1 MGSAGHVLTGTMVG
15 RYRLERR
22 IAKGGMG
29 AVWAA
34 RDTRLERDVAIKL
47 MPSALRDDESAGPRF
62 EREARAMG
70 RLQHANVVSVFD
82 IGTASSGDGEE
93 VPYLVMELLHGR
105 SLNDLLGDGPLPPR
119 RAAKVLHQV
128 AQALAAAHRA
138 GVIHRDLKPSNIM
151 VGDGGHV
158 TVLDFGLA
166 RLIYGEGQVPEE
178 TLTTP
183 GIVLGSCPYMSPEQ
197 ALGDKVDAT
206 SDIYSFGSVAYEVL
220 CGRRAFEGTT
230 PVQVMQAVARSNYP
244 PIRQV
249 APEIPDAMAA
259 VVERCLQR
267 DSGKRYPDAGELSRD
282 LETILDSEDSTM
294 TRAPTILQRG
304 SGVRAV
310 AAARRWW
317 FARVAAA
324 AAVCLV
330 GGLIVGGLMGRSGR
344 EPVRPDPGQWGY
356 RELLDVTGALH
367 GTAWHPDGSEV
378 VVEHHHGGTSDIL
391 AVPIGGEEPRVLI
404 EGRPGRMPIMPAY
417 SPDGAALALV
427 MMSGD
432 EMTLQVVPS
441 VGGDPV
447 AEVRNAAHPT
457 WVDDGT
463 VLFSRVEG
471 GTSGLWTYRLDSGEE
486 RMVLAPQDEL
496 MWWQAEV
503 APGGRVAVHGGPSDI
518 YGGVYVASLDG
529 STPEPWLGQ
538 GQRLSGFAWSA
549 EGDSLVASVDRG
561 LVWLTR
567 DGPMSLMPVLMPL
580 EAPALSPDGGQLVA
594 ISHDSSYDLVAVDP
608 DGEGW
613 SCVVCGV
620 REMGWG
626 SVAVDGAVAFRDVSG
641 GTPRIILQ
649 EADGSRRPLNP
660 RGEEGS
666 CPAFSP
672 DGRRVAYLS
681 TRPGSGWELKVVS
694 LSGGQPVT
702 LAVDVEGPEYPSWS
716 PDGRFIAYAAGTPIR
731 VWVVSAAGGEP
742 RLVTPDG
749 GDYPVWSPDGRW
761 IGYVVWTENSDE
773 NQGAWVV
780 GASGGTPMKVGDE
793 PTRLVWSRDGGL
805 LMQLRQ
811 QGEDLELWQC
821 EPGLW
826 QWSRRSVLDAGV
838 HQTTHEPY
846 RPLTVDPVSGRL
858 IINRLASADR
868 LVLFDGLDPSR
879 W

>member
-1 MGSAGHVLTGTMVG
+1 MVG
-15 RYRLERR
+15 RYRLVRR

-47 MPSALRDDESAGPRF
+47 MPHTLRDDSSSGPRF

-82 IGTASSGDGEE
+82 VGTTSLGDEDE
-93 VPYLVMELLHGR
+93 VPFLVMELLQGR
-105 SLNDLLGDGPLPPR
+105 SLNDLLVDGPLPPR

-128 AQALAAAHRA
+128 AQALAAAHLA
-138 GVIHRDLKPSNIM
+138 GVVHRDLKPSNIM

-158 TVLDFGLA
+158 SVLDFGLA

-197 ALGDKVDAT
+197 ALGDKVGPA

-220 CGRRAFEGTT
+220 TGRRAFEGTT
-230 PVQVMQAVARSNYP
+230 PVQVMQAVARTNYP
-244 PIRQV
+244 PMRQV
-249 APEIPDAMAA
+249 APEVPDAMAA

-267 DSGKRYPDAGELSRD
+267 DPSKRYPEAVELARD
-282 LETILDSEDSTM
+282 LETILDSENSTM
-294 TRAPTILQRG
+294 TRVPTILQRG

-310 AAARRWW
+310 AVARRWW

-324 AAVCLV
+324 GAVCLAAGLLV
-330 GGLIVGGLMGRSGR
+330 GGLVGRSGR
-344 EPVRPDPGQWGY
+344 EPVRPDPGRWSY
-356 RELLDVTGALH
+356 REMLGVTGALH
-367 GTAWHPDGSEV
+367 GTAWHPGGTEV
-378 VVEHHHGGTSDIL
+378 VVEHHRGATSDIL
-391 AVPIGGEEPRVLI
+391 AVPTGGEDHRVLI
-404 EGRPGRMPIMPAY
+404 EGRPGRMPIQPAY
-417 SPDGAALALV
+417 SPDGAALAVV

-432 EMTLQVVPS
+432 EFTLQVVPA

-457 WVDDGT
+457 WLDAGT
-463 VLFSRVEG
+463 ILFSRVEG
-471 GTSGLWTYRLDSGEE
+471 GRSGLWTYKLATGEE
-486 RMVLAPQDEL
+486 RMILAPEDTL

-503 APGGRVAVHGGPSDI
+503 GPRDRLAVHGGPSDNF
-518 YGGVYVASLDG
+518 GGVYVASLDG
-529 STPEPWLGQ
+529 REPQQWLGQ
-538 GQRLSGFAWSA
+538 GQQLSGFSWSPG
-549 EGDSLVASVDRG
+549 GDSLVASVDRT
-561 LVWLTR
+561 LVWLTE
-567 DGPMSLMPVLMPL
+567 DGSMPL
-580 EAPALSPDGGQLVA
+580 IPELVHLRAPALAPNGRALVA
-594 ISHDSSYDLVAVDP
+594 VSQESSYDLVAVDP
-608 DGEGW
+608 DGDGW
-613 SCVVCGV
+613 SCVICGV

-626 SVAVDGAVAFRDVSG
+626 SVAPDGAVAYRDLSG
-641 GTPRIILQ
+641 GAARIIIQ
-649 EADGSRRPLNP
+649 DADGSRRPLTSA
-660 RGEEGS
+660 GEKGS

-681 TRPGSGWELKVVS
+681 ADPDSGWALKVMS
-694 LSGGQPVT
+694 RDGGQPVT
-702 LAVDVEGPEYPSWS
+702 LAAEVEGPEYPSWS
-716 PDGRFIAYAAGTPIR
+716 PDGRFVAYAAGTPIR

-761 IGYVVWTENSDE
+761 IGYVVWTEDSDE

-780 GASGGTPMKVGDE
+780 GAGGGTPMKVGDE
-793 PTRLVWSRDGGL
+793 PTRLIWSRDDGL

-838 HQTTHEPY
+838 RQSVHEAY
-846 RPLTVDPVSGRL
+846 RPLTVDPATGRL
-858 IINRLASADR
+858 IVNRRASADR
-868 LVLFDGLDPSR
+868 LVLFEGLDPAR

>member
-1 MGSAGHVLTGTMVG
+1 
-15 RYRLERR
+15 
-22 IAKGGMG
+22 MG

-47 MPSALRDDESAGPRF
+47 MPNALRDDASSGPRF

-82 IGTASSGDGEE
+82 IGTTSLGDDDE
-93 VPYLVMELLHGR
+93 VPYLVMELLQGR
-105 SLNDLLGDGPLPPR
+105 SLNEILVDGPLPPR
-119 RAAKVLHQV
+119 RAAKVLYQV
-128 AQALAAAHRA
+128 AQALAAAHLA

-158 TVLDFGLA
+158 SVLDFGLA

-197 ALGDKVDAT
+197 ALGDKVGPAT
-206 SDIYSFGSVAYEVL
+206 DIYSFGSVAYEVL
-220 CGRRAFEGTT
+220 TGRRAFEGTT
-230 PVQVMQAVARSNYP
+230 PVQVMQAVAKTSYP
-244 PIRQV
+244 PLRQV
-249 APEIPDAMAA
+249 APDVPDAMAA

-267 DSGKRYPDAGELSRD
+267 DPGKRYPDAAELAHD

-294 TRAPTILQRG
+294 TRGPTILQRG

-324 AAVCLV
+324 GAFCLAAGLLA
-330 GGLIVGGLMGRSGR
+330 GGLWGRSGQ
-344 EPVRPDPGQWGY
+344 EPVRPDSGRWSY
-356 RELLDVTGALH
+356 RELLDVTGELH
-367 GTAWHPDGSEV
+367 GTAWHPGGTEV

-391 AVPIGGEEPRVLI
+391 AVSVGGEDHRVVI
-404 EGRPGRMPIMPAY
+404 DGRPGQVPIQPAY
-417 SPDGAALALV
+417 SPDGAALAVV

-432 EMTLQVVPS
+432 EFTLQVVPA

-447 AEVRNAAHPT
+447 AEVRNAAHPAWLDSET
-457 WVDDGT
+457 IV
-463 VLFSRVEG
+463 FSRIEAG
-471 GTSGLWTYRLDSGEE
+471 SSGLWTYGLATGEE
-486 RMVLAPQDEL
+486 HMILAPEDTL

-503 APGGRVAVHGGPSDI
+503 GPGDRLAVHGGPSDI
-518 YGGVYVASLDG
+518 HGGVYVASRDG
-529 STPEPWLGQ
+529 RKTEQWLGQ
-538 GQRLSGFAWSA
+538 GQQLSGFAWSPS
-549 EGDSLVASVDRG
+549 GRSLVASVDRG
-561 LVWLTR
+561 LVWLTK
-567 DGPMSLMPVLMPL
+567 DGPIPLIPNLMPL
-580 EAPALSPDGGQLVA
+580 EAPALAPSGRELVA
-594 ISHDSSYDLVAVDP
+594 VGRESSYDLVAVDP

-613 SCVVCGV
+613 SCVMCGV

-626 SVAVDGAVAFRDVSG
+626 SVAVDGAIAFRDLSR
-641 GTPRIILQ
+641 GTPRILIQ
-649 EADGSRRPLNP
+649 EPDGGRRPLTSAD
-660 RGEEGS
+660 EEGS

-681 TRPGSGWELKVVS
+681 TNPGSGWMLKVVS
-694 LSGGQPVT
+694 RDGGQPVT
-702 LAVDVEGPEYPSWS
+702 LAPDVEGPEYPSWS

-761 IGYVVWTENSDE
+761 ISYVVWTEDSDE

-793 PTRLVWSRDGGL
+793 PTRLVWHKDEGL
-805 LMQLRQ
+805 LMQLRLN
-811 QGEDLELWQC
+811 GGKLELWQC

-826 QWSRRSVLDAGV
+826 QWSRRSGLDVGLERTV
-838 HQTTHEPY
+838 HEAY
-846 RPLTVDPVSGRL
+846 RPLTVDPASGRL
-858 IINRLASADR
+858 IINRRSSADR
-868 LVLFDGLDPSR
+868 LVLFEGLDPAR